1 MDQFQLD
8 KGIVSQTV
16 SQLRATFNSG
26 KTKPI
31 EWRKE
36 QLKQLKKLIEEN
48 SSTLEQAIKED
59 LGKSEIE
66 SRMTETSF
74 IKGEI
79 AHTLKKLKN
88 WMKSTKPVMPL
99 MLQPAAGKLVYEPL
113 GVVLIIAPWN
123 YPVMLLLSPLVGA
136 LAAGNSVLLKP
147 SEVSPTVS
155 KVLAELIPQYL
166 DHDAVK
172 ILEGGAEATGLILEE
187 RFDHIFYTGNEHVA
201 RIVSAAAAK
210 HLTPVTLELGGKS
223 PVWIGEGV
231 NLKHTADRIAWGKFI
246 NAGQTCVA
254 PDYIVTT
261 PDIADQLGKYF
272 SKSIKKLY
280 GKNPENNVDYCR
292 IINEKHT
299 NRLKGMLDEVNPEQI
314 LTGGEIKVS
323 EKYIAPT
330 VVDHVSL
337 DSELMKSEIFGPIL
351 PIVRVNNFEEA
362 LDIILSKEKPLSLYA
377 FTKNKEEK
385 NRLLRDTSSGAI
397 GFNIPVAHLSS
408 PKLPFGG
415 VGVSGHGN
423 YHGKYSFITFSH
435 LKPILSKPLWPD
447 TMRFIYA
454 PYGYMAKLVT
464 KLFIGR

>member
-1 MDQFQLD
+1 MD
-8 KGIVSQTV
+8 KNIVSQTV

-36 QLKQLKKLIEEN
+36 QLKQLRRLIEEN
-48 SSTLEQAIKED
+48 SSTLEKALRED

-66 SRMTETSF
+66 SRMTETAF
-74 IKGEI
+74 VKGEI
-79 AHTLKKLKN
+79 SYTLKKLN
-88 WMKSTKPVMPL
+88 RWMKSTKCLMPL
-99 MLQPAAGKLVYEPL
+99 MLQPATGQLVYEPL
-113 GVVLIIAPWN
+113 GVVLIITPWN
-123 YPVMLLLSPLVGA
+123 YPIMLLLSPLVGA
-136 LAAGNSVLLKP
+136 LAAGNCVLLKP

-172 ILEGGAEATGLILEE
+172 ILEGDAEGTGLILEE
-187 RFDHIFYTGNEHVA
+187 RFDYIFYTGNEYVA
-201 RIVSAAAAK
+201 RIVSVAAAK
-210 HLTPVTLELGGKS
+210 YLTPVTLELGGKS
-223 PVWIGEGV
+223 PVWIGKGV
-231 NLKHTADRIAWGKFI
+231 NLKHVVNRIVWSKFI

-272 SKSIKKLY
+272 IKSIKKFY
-280 GKNPENNVDYCR
+280 GKNPENNMDYCR
-292 IINEKHT
+292 IINQKHVR
-299 NRLKGMLDEVNPEQI
+299 RLKNMLDDIDPGQI
-314 LTGGEIKVS
+314 LTGGEVKIP

-330 VVDHVSL
+330 VIDHVSL

-362 LDIILSKEKPLSLYA
+362 LQLILSKEKPLALYA

-385 NRLLRDTSSGAI
+385 SRLLRDTSSGVI

-415 VGVSGHGN
+415 VGISGYGN